1 MAAGRLLPLLLLL
14 LGGPGGSARDP
25 PSGPAALAARCRLP
39 ALTGRCRASIPR
51 WFFNAS
57 SGSCESFVFGG
68 CGGNGNNFGSEREC
82 RESCGETP
90 GTAPSSPAST
100 NSTLAELCSA
110 PPVTGPCR
118 AAFPRWFYVPAEK
131 SCREFTYGGCR
142 GNANNHRDERECL
155 RRCRPQGDFG
165 DEFQRFFSSKGLAL
179 VALVALVAAVA
190 AGLSLGV
197 SLSPRGVPVPIL
209 GCPCPQGVSLT
220 PVLSPGL
227 ALVALVALVAAVA
240 AGLSLG
246 VSPCPQGVSLSPF
259 WGVPVPKACP

>member
-1 MAAGRLLPLLLLL
+1 MVGAHLRWRRGGSSRCCCCSW
-14 LGGPGGSARDP
+14 GGPGGSAGDP

-82 RESCGETP
+82 RESCGAEP
-90 GTAPSSPAST
+90 GNTGENREGPGNRTGDSFGSERECRESCGAEPGNTALSSPVTT

-155 RRCRPQGDFG
+155 RRCRPDGDFS
-165 DEFQRFFSSKGLAL
+165 DEFQRFFASKGLFL

-190 AGLSLGV
+190 LSL
-197 SLSPRGVPVPIL
+197 SLARGRCRPKPRA
-209 GCPCPQGVSLT
+209 
-220 PVLSPGL
+220 PG
-227 ALVALVALVAAVA
+227 AA
-240 AGLSLG
+240 AGADDRECLMKE
-246 VSPCPQGVSLSPF
+246 PYP
-259 WGVPVPKACP
+259 A

>member
-14 LGGPGGSARDP
+14 LGGPGGSGQDP

-82 RESCGETP
+82 RESCAGS
-90 GTAPSSPAST
+90 APSSPVST

-110 PPVTGPCR
+110 PPVPGPCR

-155 RRCRPQGDFG
+155 RRCRPAGDFG
-165 DEFQRFFSSKGLAL
+165 AEVRRFFSSKGAFLGGLLAL
-179 VALVALVAAVA
+179 GAALA
-190 AGLSLGV
+190 AGLSL
-197 SLSPRGVPVPIL
+197 SFPDPFWGVPGSVPIL
-209 GCPCPQGVSLT
+209 GCP
-220 PVLSPGL
+220 
-227 ALVALVALVAAVA
+227 
-240 AGLSLG
+240 
-246 VSPCPQGVSLSPF
+246 
-259 WGVPVPKACP
+259 

>member
-1 MAAGRLLPLLLLL
+1 MAAGRLLPLLLLLLLL

-82 RESCGETP
+82 RESCGAEP
-90 GTAPSSPAST
+90 GTAPSSPVDP

-118 AAFPRWFYVPAEK
+118 AAFPALVLRPGGEIVP
-131 SCREFTYGGCR
+131 GI
-142 GNANNHRDERECL
+142 HL
-155 RRCRPQGDFG
+155 RRLPRQRQQPPRRARVILVANSGDL
-165 DEFQRFFSSKGLAL
+165 FSSKGLAL
-179 VALVALVAAVA
+179 VALLALLALLA
-190 AGLSLGV
+190 AGLALA
-197 SLSPRGVPVPIL
+197 RGAL
-209 GCPCPQGVSLT
+209 
-220 PVLSPGL
+220 PG
-227 ALVALVALVAAVA
+227 AARERREPPA
-240 AGLSLG
+240 TTAS
-246 VSPCPQGVSLSPF
+246 
-259 WGVPVPKACP
+259 A

>member
-14 LGGPGGSARDP
+14 LGGPGGSAGDP

-82 RESCGETP
+82 RESCGDAP
-90 GTAPSSPAST
+90 GTALSSPVTT
-100 NSTLAELCSA
+100 NSTLADLCSA

-155 RRCRPQGDFG
+155 RRCRPDGDFS
-165 DEFQRFFSSKGLAL
+165 DEFQRFFASKGLFL
-179 VALVALVAAVA
+179 VALVALVAVLSLSLSLARGRCRPKPRAPGAA
-190 AGLSLGV
+190 AGADDRECLMKE
-197 SLSPRGVPVPIL
+197 PYP
-209 GCPCPQGVSLT
+209 
-220 PVLSPGL
+220 
-227 ALVALVALVAAVA
+227 A
-240 AGLSLG
+240 
-246 VSPCPQGVSLSPF
+246 
-259 WGVPVPKACP
+259 